1 MTAPRPIRFLFL
13 WLALAALVGGRAI
26 VPTGWM
32 PVADDDGIHI
42 ALCSGNGPG
51 AVVVASDGT
60 LRQDNGD
67 DTPEPRETCPY
78 GVLAQAHDL
87 PGSPAISAPPVQA
100 ALPPVQLPPAP
111 VMATAHAPR
120 PPTRG
125 PPQLA

>member
-32 PVADDDGIHI
+32 PVADEAGIRI
-42 ALCSGNGPG
+42 ALCGGNGSG
-51 AVVVASDGT
+51 AVVVDREGS
-60 LRQDNGD
+60 LHQDHG

-78 GVLAQAHDL
+78 GVLAQAFGPPL
-87 PGSPAISAPPVQA
+87 PPAITAPPVQA
-100 ALPPVQLPPAP
+100 ALPPVQLPPSP
-111 VMATAHAPR
+111 VMASAHAPR

>member
-32 PVADDDGIHI
+32 PVADEAGVRI
-42 ALCSGNGPG
+42 ALCGGNGPQ

-60 LRQDNGD
+60 LHQDHGD

-78 GVLAQAHDL
+78 GVLVQALDL
-87 PGSPAISAPPVQA
+87 PLPLAVSAPPEQA
-100 ALPPVQLPPAP
+100 ALSPVQLPPAP

-120 PPTRG
+120 PPIRG